1 MGNIARRS
9 RAGRWVH
16 GGTAGC
22 QRDIISLGLGGR
34 KRPEATAMDRNS
46 IGQGLLGRRAS
57 KYLKVLSKDD

>member
-1 MGNIARRS
+1 MPERYHKS
-9 RAGRWVH
+9 RA
-16 GGTAGC
+16 
-22 QRDIISLGLGGR
+22 GGR